1 MVMCIAH
8 VLTRDQVNAIASKL
22 APSDFAD
29 GQSTAGWHAKQVKR
43 NTQLKSDAVGSAAIR
58 TQIQQAI
65 QSNAVFQIAALP
77 KAISPLLLSRYEVG
91 MEYGSHVDN
100 AFMGDDRRMR
110 SDLSLTVFL
119 SDPNTYTGGELIIES
134 MQGEQGFKLEAGAM
148 VLYPSTTL
156 HRVAP
161 ITQGV
166 RIAAVGWVQSL
177 VRDAHDREIL
187 FDLDTARQSLF
198 AQQGKTSEFDLI
210 SKSYTNLL
218 RRWGNI

>member
-22 APSDFAD
+22 APSDFVD

-77 KAISPLLLSRYEVG
+77 KAISPLLVSRYEVG

-100 AFMGDDRRMR
+100 AFMGDDCRMR

-161 ITQGV
+161 VTQGV

-198 AQQGKTSEFDLI
+198 AQQGKTLEFDLI
-210 SKSYTNLL
+210 SKSYANLL